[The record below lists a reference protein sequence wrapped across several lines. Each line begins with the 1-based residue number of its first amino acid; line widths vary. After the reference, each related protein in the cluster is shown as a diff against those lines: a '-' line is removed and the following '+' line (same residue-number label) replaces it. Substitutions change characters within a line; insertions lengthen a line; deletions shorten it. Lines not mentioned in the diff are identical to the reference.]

1 MQWGKVC
8 LAKMAKASAVC
19 GKICQP
25 LPALSYTAVRAATE
39 RRAAAHQAPSWLSVF
54 GVRRRVT
61 HISMAKATSST
72 AVPTSSAK
80 DSRRNS
86 A

>member
-8 LAKMAKASAVC
+8 LAKMAKASAMC
-19 GKICQP
+19 GNFRRP
-25 LPALSYTAVRAATE
+25 LPALSYTAARTATE
-39 RRAAAHQAPSWLSVF
+39 RHATAHQAPSCPSVF

-61 HISMAKATSST
+61 HISIAKATSST

-80 DSRRNS
+80 DSRRSS